1 MHFREALAKV
11 CEEAVRP
18 NGAFMTYSKLCD
30 MCGNHYESVR
40 KISLFYKV
48 DSKLDV
54 AHRIKSGGREAVSDI
69 LASYQTV
76 ENVLDEDSFR
86 KMINAVAEV
95 ILDGK
100 TEVDSKSKI
109 AASPKAQP
117 VKPAPA
123 PKAKKHPS
131 GNGGAPAKAAP
142 APTPAPAQKAK
153 INRAPQPAKPAAAPR
168 NAVAPNNA
176 PPQYYSNS
184 SIDLGDMIKFTVL
197 LIIPILLGL
206 FIPLTTLPVWAKWL
220 IGIVGAILTGLFVLC
235 IPLAFDSEDAVSFCL
250 AIPLIISG
258 LRFIRAGSDYAII
271 AGCVSVVMFLVGLYH
286 GLTYSGRCFSGM
298 ISLLESFLSLVM
310 FLFAISFSIASQ
322 WIIGIMFSAILVYAI
337 YDAYSRGVRM
347 NLLIEFGFPAV
358 AMAVTLVVNL
368 LLVIFLTEYHDVTFR
383 IVSAACAI
391 LSGYHIYRC
400 FDDDEIGFGVVSI
413 VNCVAGVAGFVLAF
427 FLL

>member
-153 INRAPQPAKPAAAPR
+153 INRAPQLAKPAAAPR
-168 NAVAPNNA
+168 NAVAPA
-176 PPQYYSNS
+176 HRSHGL
-184 SIDLGDMIKFTVL
+184 DTGDFVKCTAI
-197 LIIPILLGL
+197 LIIPVLIGL
-206 FIPLTTLPVWAKWL
+206 FVPLTNLPLWAKWVVGV
-220 IGIVGAILTGLFVLC
+220 IGAILTAAFVLVGTF
-235 IPLAFDSEDAVSFCL
+235 AFDEMLSCSIGGQGLPFVL

-258 LRFIRAGSDYAII
+258 IRFIRAGSDYAVI
-271 AGCVSVVMFLVGLYH
+271 AGCVSVVMFLIGLYGIFAH
-286 GLTYSGRCFSGM
+286 ENMGVCGPIALV
-298 ISLLESFLSLVM
+298 ESFISLVM
-310 FLFAISFSIASQ
+310 FLCAISYPSVSQ
-322 WIIGIMFSAILVYAI
+322 WLIGITFSLVLAFCI
-337 YDAYSRGVRM
+337 WKAYDEVVYDD
-347 NLLIEFGFPAV
+347 GFPAL
-358 AMAVTLVVNL
+358 ATLAVLIASVFL
-368 LLVIFLTEYHDVTFR
+368 LIFLPEYFLNAFR
-383 IVSAACAI
+383 CIAVACAL
-391 LSGYHIYRC
+391 LSGYHIYHA
-400 FDDDEIGFGVVSI
+400 FDDDAPGFGVVSI
-413 VNCVAGVAGFVLAF
+413 VNCVLSVAGFVLSIVLF
-427 FLL
+427 